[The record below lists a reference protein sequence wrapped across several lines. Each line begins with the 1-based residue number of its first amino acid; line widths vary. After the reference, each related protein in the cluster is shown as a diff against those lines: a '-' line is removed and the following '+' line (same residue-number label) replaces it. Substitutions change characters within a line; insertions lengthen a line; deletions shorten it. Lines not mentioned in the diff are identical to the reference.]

1 MVSASVDLVPK
12 LAHRVISYQLS
23 AISKWLNAINE
34 LLLTFS
40 PLKAKS

>member
-1 MVSASVDLVPK
+1 MDTVIRTFGPEA
-12 LAHRVISYQLS
+12 AISYQLS